1 MNFVDSIYQETKNIQ
16 TAIMTHPFTK
26 GIGDGTLNKDSFKF
40 FIEQDYLFLIE
51 YSKIL
56 ALATA
61 KSPDYKTMSSFSKLL
76 EETLNNEITLHIV
89 YCEKLEITL
98 TDLQNTQPAP
108 AMESY
113 TNFLVKIAYEGEFA
127 EIIAALLPCMLTY
140 AEIGLEL
147 KQNNIENNDPLYN
160 EWIEMYSD
168 SEFVNLAHWLRDL
181 VNTTAS
187 NSSHLQIKKMKKAY
201 IDSCR
206 FELDFWTMSLNK
218 TTWSV

>member
-1 MNFVDSIYQETKNIQ
+1 MNFVDSIYQETKTIQ

-26 GIGDGTLNKDSFKF
+26 GIGDGTLHKDSFKF

-61 KSPDYKTMSSFSKLL
+61 KSPDYETMSSFSKLL
-76 EETLNNEITLHIV
+76 EETLNNEITLHIG
-89 YCEKLEITL
+89 YCEKLDITL
-98 TDLQNTQPAP
+98 PDLQNTQPAP

-168 SEFVNLAHWLRDL
+168 PEFVDLAHWLRDL
-181 VNTTAS
+181 VNTVAS
-187 NSSHLQIKKMKKAY
+187 HSSQSQIKKMKKAY

-218 TTWSV
+218 TTWLV

>member
-76 EETLNNEITLHIV
+76 EETLNNEIENRPSWRRISAV
-89 YCEKLEITL
+89 RE
-98 TDLQNTQPAP
+98 N
-108 AMESY
+108 
-113 TNFLVKIAYEGEFA
+113 KIF
-127 EIIAALLPCMLTY
+127 
-140 AEIGLEL
+140 
-147 KQNNIENNDPLYN
+147 
-160 EWIEMYSD
+160 
-168 SEFVNLAHWLRDL
+168 
-181 VNTTAS
+181 
-187 NSSHLQIKKMKKAY
+187 Y
-201 IDSCR
+201 ID
-206 FELDFWTMSLNK
+206 EHLSLIHI
-218 TTWSV
+218 

>member
-1 MNFVDSIYQETKNIQ
+1 MGY
-16 TAIMTHPFTK
+16 
-26 GIGDGTLNKDSFKF
+26 SFKNSDF
-40 FIEQDYLFLIE
+40 NELNVELFERQVEFDSARLQ
-51 YSKIL
+51 KG
-56 ALATA
+56 
-61 KSPDYKTMSSFSKLL
+61 
-76 EETLNNEITLHIV
+76 
-89 YCEKLEITL
+89 EITL

-187 NSSHLQIKKMKKAY
+187 NSSHLQA
-201 IDSCR
+201 C
-206 FELDFWTMSLNK
+206 
-218 TTWSV
+218 SVLAQRN

>member
-1 MNFVDSIYQETKNIQ
+1 MNFVESIYQETENIQ
-16 TAIMTHPFTK
+16 KAIMAHPFTT
-26 GIGDGTLNKDSFKF
+26 GIGNGTLEKESFKF
-40 FIEQDYLFLIE
+40 FIEQDYLFLLE

-61 KSPDYKTMSSFSKLL
+61 KSPNYSTMSSFSKLL
-76 EETLNNEITLHIV
+76 EETLNSEILLHIGYCKKLGITL
-89 YCEKLEITL
+89 E
-98 TDLQNTQPAP
+98 DLQTTQPAP

-113 TNFLVKIAYEGEFA
+113 TNFLVKIAYEGEFS

-168 SEFVNLAHWLRDL
+168 PEFVDLAHWLRDL
-181 VNTTAS
+181 VNTIAS
-187 NSSHLQIKKMKKAY
+187 HSSQSQIKKMKKAY

-206 FELDFWTMSLNK
+206 FELEFWTMSLNK
-218 TTWSV
+218 TTWLV

>member
-16 TAIMTHPFTK
+16 TAIMSHPFTK
-26 GIGDGTLNKDSFKF
+26 GIGDGSLPKDSFKF

-61 KSPDYKTMSSFSKLL
+61 KAPDYETMSSFSKLL
-76 EETLNNEITLHIV
+76 EETLNNEITLHIG

-98 TDLQNTQPAP
+98 SDLQNTQPAP

-140 AEIGLEL
+140 A
-147 KQNNIENNDPLYN
+147 
-160 EWIEMYSD
+160 
-168 SEFVNLAHWLRDL
+168 
-181 VNTTAS
+181 
-187 NSSHLQIKKMKKAY
+187 
-201 IDSCR
+201 
-206 FELDFWTMSLNK
+206 
-218 TTWSV
+218 